1 MNRLFW
7 IIISAWF
14 AFSLQACS
22 GSSSSSNDENDPD
35 EYEDEYDGEGGD
47 NGKGDGN
54 SSGSR
59 WDKKSS
65 GVVQKDS
72 LGNPISSAGEPGKP
86 GEPGESGNSSSSTG
100 PVVGIKDTVIVDTT
114 AVVDVDAL
122 PECTADNEGE
132 SFLVKSEN
140 ILYFCLA
147 KEWVPSD
154 AVAQTAGIS
163 CRNGVMV
170 TGVNADDDDDGGS
183 STGGYSSPWGNF
195 GGGGN
200 SVNTS
205 AVDDSSAVPR
215 MVGAHLVGVAEK
227 GPFRYGT
234 SIKLI
239 ELDSTQHL
247 ADSKRTHK
255 TCILNGDGNYSFD
268 SVDFVSPY
276 LRVKA
281 NGFFRNELTGGLSSK
296 PVTLEAVVDVTEKDT
311 VNVNILTHME
321 APRVLKL
328 VENSGNNQPVR
339 AVKAQALREILSSF
353 EIQWDKSSGSSSGGN
368 NGGFGGWNFGGQQQQ
383 TLTTDGRFAEDIGLF
398 DGDEYSGA
406 LLAISIMMQR
416 NGSGSEMTSYAA
428 GIADRIK
435 GNGNWDDN
443 NAKADLADWLMV
455 LDTSG
460 SYATIRNNIAS
471 WKMGEVPDFE
481 KHLKRFWSRA
491 YNFGDCN
498 AQKAD
503 SVFCISNSLSAYFCG
518 GGYDQ
523 PGPTVRFIC
532 DANTHEWRAATA
544 VEKDTYGYG
553 KGEYPGQIK
562 NGRVNKEAYYV
573 YDNGKWRLAT
583 SDDIQEFED
592 IEDVYKSLQAG
603 EKVIFFLR
611 HAKRSD
617 DTGKNGH
624 LTDEGKAQSKSVGE
638 KFKGEDIYF
647 ANSNYTRSYET
658 CDNIAIGAG
667 MSGAEKNVIDDLDG
681 EWYVKDNNK
690 LEQYKSNN
698 GGGWVVASE
707 YTYKGSYSD
716 AYYDL
721 EEYSEK
727 YITEV
732 IKPEFSKVKK
742 VGVFISHDMFVVP
755 LTAYFT
761 NMKVNLRY
769 FDTKQWINYLAGLA
783 IIMGKD
789 GTIRYVPVR
798 GLDSGTMT
806 M

>member
-7 IIISAWF
+7 IIVSVWF
-14 AFSLQACS
+14 AFSMQACS
-22 GSSSSSNDENDPD
+22 GSSSSSNEELDPD
-35 EYEDEYDGEGGD
+35 EIGDDYIDDDDDGR
-47 NGKGDGN
+47 

-59 WDKKSS
+59 WEKRSS

-72 LGNPISSAGEPGKP
+72 LGRPISSAADPDKP
-86 GEPGESGNSSSSTG
+86 GEPGEPGGSGNSSSSTG
-100 PVVGIKDTVIVDTT
+100 PVVGIEDPVIEDTT
-114 AVVDVDAL
+114 TVVDVEAL
-122 PECTADNEGE
+122 PECTAQSEGE

-147 KEWVPSD
+147 GEWVPSEEVSQ
-154 AVAQTAGIS
+154 ATGIS
-163 CRNGVMV
+163 CRDGKMY
-170 TGVNADDDDDGGS
+170 TGVEDDDEKGS
-183 STGGYSSPWGNF
+183 SSGGTSPWGNF
-195 GGGGN
+195 GGS
-200 SVNTS
+200 SVNTA
-205 AVDDSSAVPR
+205 AVDTAEPR
-215 MVGAHLVGVAEK
+215 IVGARLVGIAEK

-268 SVDFVSPY
+268 SVDYVSPY

-281 NGFFRNELTGGLSSK
+281 NGYYRSELTGGLSPS

-321 APRVLKL
+321 AERVLKL
-328 VENSGNNQPVR
+328 VENSGNNQPIR
-339 AVKAQALREILSSF
+339 AVKAQALRDILSSF
-353 EIQWDKSSGSSSGGN
+353 DIQWEKSSGSGSTGG

-383 TLTTDGRFAEDIGLF
+383 LTTDGRFAEDIGLF

-416 NGSGSEMTSYAA
+416 KGSGSEMMSYAA

-471 WKMGEVPDFE
+471 WNMGEVPAFE

-498 AQKAD
+498 AQNAD
-503 SVFCISNSLSAYFCG
+503 TVKCISNSLSAYFCG

-562 NGRVNKEAYYV
+562 NGRVDKEKYYV
-573 YDNGKWRLAT
+573 YDDETKKWRAAT

-592 IEDVYKSLQAG
+592 IEDVYKSLQPG

-617 DTGKNGH
+617 DTGKKGH
-624 LTDEGKAQSKSVGE
+624 LTDDGKTQSQGVGA
-638 KFKGEDIYF
+638 KLKGEDIYF
-647 ANSNYTRSYET
+647 ANSTYTRSMET
-658 CDNIAIGAG
+658 CENIAKGAG
-667 MSGAEKNVIDDLDG
+667 SSYSENTIEALDG

-707 YTYKGSYSD
+707 YAYKGSYPD
-716 AYYDL
+716 AFYDL
-721 EEYSEK
+721 GNYSENF
-727 YITEV
+727 ITEI
-732 IKPEFSKVKK
+732 IKPEFANVKK

-761 NMKVNLRY
+761 DKKVNLRY
-769 FDTKQWINYLAGLA
+769 FDTKQWVNYLAGLA

>member
-7 IIISAWF
+7 IIVSVWF
-14 AFSLQACS
+14 AFSMQACS
-22 GSSSSSNDENDPD
+22 GSSSSSNEEVDPD
-35 EYEDEYDGEGGD
+35 EIGDDYVDGD
-47 NGKGDGN
+47 DDGR

-59 WDKKSS
+59 WEKRSS

-72 LGNPISSAGEPGKP
+72 LGRPISSAADPDKP
-86 GEPGESGNSSSSTG
+86 GESGQSGNSSSSTG
-100 PVVGIKDTVIVDTT
+100 AVVGIEDPVIEDTT
-114 AVVDVDAL
+114 TVVDVEAL
-122 PECTADNEGE
+122 PECTAQNEGE

-140 ILYFCLA
+140 VLYFCLA
-147 KEWVPSD
+147 GEWVPSEEVSQ
-154 AVAQTAGIS
+154 ATGIS
-163 CRNGVMV
+163 CRDGKMY
-170 TGVNADDDDDGGS
+170 TGVDDDDEKGSSSGGS
-183 STGGYSSPWGNF
+183 TSPWGF
-195 GGGGN
+195 GGGN
-200 SVNTS
+200 SVNTA
-205 AVDDSSAVPR
+205 AVDTAEPR
-215 MVGAHLVGVAEK
+215 IVGAHLVGVAEK

-268 SVDFVSPY
+268 SVDYVSPY

-281 NGFFRNELTGGLSSK
+281 NGYYRSELTGGLSPS

-321 APRVLKL
+321 AGRVLKL
-328 VENSGNNQPVR
+328 VENSGNNQPIR
-339 AVKAQALREILSSF
+339 AVKAQALRDILSSF
-353 EIQWDKSSGSSSGGN
+353 DIQWDKSSGSSSTGG

-383 TLTTDGRFAEDIGLF
+383 QLTTDGRFAEDIGLF

-416 NGSGSEMTSYAA
+416 KGSGSEMTSYAA

-471 WKMGEVPDFE
+471 WNMGEVPDFE

-498 AQKAD
+498 AQNAD
-503 SVFCISNSLSAYFCG
+503 TVKCISNSLSAYFCG

-562 NGRVNKEAYYV
+562 NGRVDKEKYYV
-573 YDNGKWRLAT
+573 YDDENKKWRVAT

-592 IEDVYKSLQAG
+592 LEDVYKNLKAG

-624 LTDEGKAQSKSVGE
+624 LTDDGKAQSKSVGA
-638 KFKGEDIYF
+638 KLKGEDIYF
-647 ANSNYTRSYET
+647 ANSTYTRSFET
-658 CDNIAIGAG
+658 CENIAIGAG
-667 MSGAEKNVIDDLDG
+667 MSGIEKNTNEDLDG
-681 EWYVKDNNK
+681 EWYVKDNSK

-727 YITEV
+727 YINEV
-732 IKPEFSKVKK
+732 IKPEFAKVKK

-761 NMKVNLRY
+761 DKKVNLRY

-783 IIMGKD
+783 IIMGSD
-789 GTIRYVPVR
+789 GKIRYVPVK
-798 GLDSGTMT
+798 GLESGTMT

>member
-7 IIISAWF
+7 IVVF
-14 AFSLQACS
+14 AFWALSMEGCS
-22 GSSSSSNDENDPD
+22 GHSSSSDP
-35 EYEDEYDGEGGD
+35 EEDVEDIYSEEG
-47 NGKGDGN
+47 

-59 WDKKSS
+59 WEKNSS

-72 LGNPISSAGEPGKP
+72 LGRPISSATDAGKP
-86 GEPGESGNSSSSTG
+86 GESSNSSSSTG
-100 PVVGIKDTVIVDTT
+100 PVVGIKDTVITDTT
-114 AVVDVDAL
+114 MVSDVDAL
-122 PECTADNEGE
+122 PECNAASEGE
-132 SFLVKSEN
+132 SFFVRNEN
-140 ILYFCLA
+140 TLYFCLA
-147 KEWVPSD
+147 KNWVPSD
-154 AVAQTAGIS
+154 EVAQTTGIS
-163 CRNGVMV
+163 CRNGVLV
-170 TGVNADDDDDGGS
+170 TGEDVDDDDDDSGS
-183 STGGYSSPWGNF
+183 SGGATFPWGNF

-205 AVDDSSAVPR
+205 AVDDSTAEPR
-215 MVGAHLVGVAEK
+215 MVGAHLVGIAEK

-234 SIKLI
+234 SVKLI

-281 NGFFRNELTGGLSSK
+281 SGYFRNELTGGLSSK

-328 VENSGNNQPVR
+328 VENSGNNQPIR
-339 AVKAQALREILSSF
+339 AVKAQALRDILSSF
-353 EIQWDKSSGSSSGGN
+353 DIQWEKSSGSGSTGGGN
-368 NGGFGGWNFGGQQQQ
+368 GGGFGGWNFGGQQQQ

-416 NGSGSEMTSYAA
+416 KGSGSEMLSYAA

-471 WKMGEVPDFE
+471 WNLGEVPAFE

-498 AQKAD
+498 AQNAD
-503 SVFCISNSLSAYFCG
+503 TVKCISNSLSAYFCG

-532 DANTHEWRAATA
+532 DANTHEWRAATDI
-544 VEKDTYGYG
+544 EKDTYGFG
-553 KGEYPGQIK
+553 KGEYDGQIK
-562 NGRVNKEAYYV
+562 SGRVNTDRYYI
-573 YDNGKWRLAT
+573 YDDNKWRAAT
-583 SDDIQEFED
+583 SDDIQEFE
-592 IEDVYKSLQAG
+592 ELESVYKSLKSG

-611 HAKRSD
+611 HAKRTD

-624 LTDEGKAQSKSVGE
+624 LTDEGKSQSKQVGE
-638 KFKGEDIYF
+638 QLKGEDIYF
-647 ANSNYTRSYET
+647 ANSTYTRSMET
-658 CDNIAIGAG
+658 CENIAKGAG
-667 MSGAEKNVIDDLDG
+667 VSYSENTIEALDG
-681 EWYVKDNNK
+681 EWYVKDNSK
-690 LEQYKSNN
+690 LEQHKSSD
-698 GGGWVVASE
+698 GGGWAVASA
-707 YTYKGSYSD
+707 YAYKGAYTD
-716 AYYDL
+716 AFYDL
-721 EEYSEK
+721 ATYSENF
-727 YITEV
+727 ITEI
-732 IKPEFSKVKK
+732 IKPEFKNVKR

-755 LTAYFT
+755 LTAYYT
-761 NMKVNLRY
+761 DKKVNLRY
-769 FDTKQWINYLAGLA
+769 FETKQWINYLAGLA
-783 IIMGKD
+783 IILGTD

>member
-7 IIISAWF
+7 IIVSVWF
-14 AFSLQACS
+14 AFSMQACS
-22 GSSSSSNDENDPD
+22 GSSSSSNEELDPD
-35 EYEDEYDGEGGD
+35 EIGDDYIDDDDDGR
-47 NGKGDGN
+47 

-59 WDKKSS
+59 WEKRSS

-72 LGNPISSAGEPGKP
+72 LGRPISSAADPDKP
-86 GEPGESGNSSSSTG
+86 GEPGEPGGSGNSSSSTG
-100 PVVGIKDTVIVDTT
+100 PVVGIEDPVIEDTT
-114 AVVDVDAL
+114 TVVDVEAL
-122 PECTADNEGE
+122 PECSAQSEGE
-132 SFLVKSEN
+132 SFLVKSED

-147 KEWVPSD
+147 GEWVPSEEVSQ
-154 AVAQTAGIS
+154 ATGIS
-163 CRNGVMV
+163 CRDGKMY
-170 TGVNADDDDDGGS
+170 TGVEDDDEKGS
-183 STGGYSSPWGNF
+183 SSGGTSPWGNF
-195 GGGGN
+195 GGN
-200 SVNTS
+200 SVNTA
-205 AVDDSSAVPR
+205 AVDTAEPR
-215 MVGAHLVGVAEK
+215 IVGARLVGVAEK

-268 SVDFVSPY
+268 SVDYVSPY

-281 NGFFRNELTGGLSSK
+281 NGYYRSELTGGLSPS

-321 APRVLKL
+321 AERVLKL
-328 VENSGNNQPVR
+328 VENSGNNQPIR
-339 AVKAQALREILSSF
+339 AVKAQALRDILSSF
-353 EIQWDKSSGSSSGGN
+353 DIQWEKSSGSGSTGG

-383 TLTTDGRFAEDIGLF
+383 LTTDGRFAEDIGLF

-416 NGSGSEMTSYAA
+416 KGSGSEMMSYAA

-471 WKMGEVPDFE
+471 WNMGEVPDFE

-562 NGRVNKEAYYV
+562 NGRVDKEKYYV
-573 YDNGKWRLAT
+573 YDDENKKWRAAT

-592 IEDVYKSLQAG
+592 LEDVYKGLKAG

-617 DTGKNGH
+617 DTGKKGH
-624 LTDEGKAQSKSVGE
+624 LTDDGKTQSQNVGA
-638 KFKGEDIYF
+638 KLKGEDIYF
-647 ANSNYTRSYET
+647 ANSTYTRSMET
-658 CDNIAIGAG
+658 CENIAKGAG
-667 MSGAEKNVIDDLDG
+667 SSYSENTIEALDG

-698 GGGWVVASE
+698 VGGWVVASE
-707 YTYKGSYSD
+707 YAYKGSYTD
-716 AYYDL
+716 AFYDL
-721 EEYSEK
+721 GTYSESF
-727 YITEV
+727 ITEI
-732 IKPEFSKVKK
+732 IKPEFANVKK

-761 NMKVNLRY
+761 DKKVNLRY

>member
-7 IIISAWF
+7 IIVSVWF
-14 AFSLQACS
+14 AFSMQACS
-22 GSSSSSNDENDPD
+22 GSSSSSNEELDPD
-35 EYEDEYDGEGGD
+35 EIGDDYIDDDDDGR
-47 NGKGDGN
+47 

-59 WDKKSS
+59 WEKRSS

-72 LGNPISSAGEPGKP
+72 LGRPISSAADPDKP
-86 GEPGESGNSSSSTG
+86 GEPGEPGGSGNSSSSTG
-100 PVVGIKDTVIVDTT
+100 PVVGIEDPVIEDTT
-114 AVVDVDAL
+114 TVVDVEAL
-122 PECTADNEGE
+122 PECTAQSEGE
-132 SFLVKSEN
+132 SFLVKSED

-147 KEWVPSD
+147 GEWVPSEEVSQ
-154 AVAQTAGIS
+154 ATGIS
-163 CRNGVMV
+163 CRDGKMY
-170 TGVNADDDDDGGS
+170 TGVEDDDEKGS
-183 STGGYSSPWGNF
+183 SSGGTSPWGNF
-195 GGGGN
+195 GGS
-200 SVNTS
+200 SVNTA
-205 AVDDSSAVPR
+205 AVDTAEPR
-215 MVGAHLVGVAEK
+215 IVGARLVGVAEK

-268 SVDFVSPY
+268 SVDYVSPY

-281 NGFFRNELTGGLSSK
+281 NGYYRSELTGGLSPS

-321 APRVLKL
+321 AERVLKL
-328 VENSGNNQPVR
+328 VENSGNNQPIR
-339 AVKAQALREILSSF
+339 AVKAQALRDILSSF
-353 EIQWDKSSGSSSGGN
+353 DIQWEKSSGSGSTGG

-383 TLTTDGRFAEDIGLF
+383 LTTDGRFAEDIGLF

-416 NGSGSEMTSYAA
+416 KGSGSEMMSYAA

-471 WKMGEVPDFE
+471 WNMGEVPDFE

-562 NGRVNKEAYYV
+562 NGRVDKEKYYV
-573 YDNGKWRLAT
+573 YDDENKKWRAAT

-592 IEDVYKSLQAG
+592 LEDVYKGLKAG

-617 DTGKNGH
+617 DTGKKGH
-624 LTDEGKAQSKSVGE
+624 LTDDGKTQSQGVGA
-638 KFKGEDIYF
+638 KLKGEDIYF
-647 ANSNYTRSYET
+647 ANSTYTRSMET
-658 CDNIAIGAG
+658 CENIAKGAG
-667 MSGAEKNVIDDLDG
+667 SSYSENTIEALDG

-707 YTYKGSYSD
+707 YAYKGSYTD
-716 AYYDL
+716 AFYDL
-721 EEYSEK
+721 GTYSESF
-727 YITEV
+727 ITEI
-732 IKPEFSKVKK
+732 IKPEFANVKK

-761 NMKVNLRY
+761 DKKVNLRY
-769 FDTKQWINYLAGLA
+769 FDTKQWVNYLAGLA

>member
-7 IIISAWF
+7 IIVSVWF
-14 AFSLQACS
+14 AFSMQACS
-22 GSSSSSNDENDPD
+22 GSSSSSNEELDPD
-35 EYEDEYDGEGGD
+35 EIGDDYIDDDDDGR
-47 NGKGDGN
+47 

-59 WDKKSS
+59 WEKRSS

-72 LGNPISSAGEPGKP
+72 LGRPISSAADPDKP
-86 GEPGESGNSSSSTG
+86 GEPGEPGGSGNSSSSTG
-100 PVVGIKDTVIVDTT
+100 AVVGIEDPVIEDTT
-114 AVVDVDAL
+114 TVVDVEAL
-122 PECTADNEGE
+122 PECTAQSEGE

-147 KEWVPSD
+147 GEWVPSEEVSQ
-154 AVAQTAGIS
+154 ATGIS
-163 CRNGVMV
+163 CRDGKMY
-170 TGVNADDDDDGGS
+170 TGVEDDDEKGS
-183 STGGYSSPWGNF
+183 SSHGGWGF
-195 GGGGN
+195 GN
-200 SVNTS
+200 TVNTD
-205 AVDDSSAVPR
+205 AVDTAEPR
-215 MVGAHLVGVAEK
+215 IVGAHLVGIAEK

-268 SVDFVSPY
+268 SVDYVSPY

-281 NGFFRNELTGGLSSK
+281 NGYYRSELTGGLSSK
-296 PVTLEAVVDVTEKDT
+296 AVTLEAVVDVTEKDT

-321 APRVLKL
+321 AERVLKL
-328 VENSGNNQPVR
+328 VENSGNNQPIR
-339 AVKAQALREILSSF
+339 AVKAQALRDILSSF
-353 EIQWDKSSGSSSGGN
+353 DIQWDKSSGSGSTGGG
-368 NGGFGGWNFGGQQQQ
+368 GGFGGWNFGGQQQ
-383 TLTTDGRFAEDIGLF
+383 LTTDGRFAEDIGLF

-416 NGSGSEMTSYAA
+416 KGSGSEMMSYAA

-471 WKMGEVPDFE
+471 WNMGEVPDFE

-562 NGRVNKEAYYV
+562 NGRVDKEKYYV
-573 YDNGKWRLAT
+573 YDDANKKWRVAT

-592 IEDVYKSLQAG
+592 LEDVYKNLKSG

-624 LTDEGKAQSKSVGE
+624 LTDEGKAQSQGVGA
-638 KFKGEDIYF
+638 KLKGEDIYF
-647 ANSNYTRSYET
+647 ANSTYTRSMET
-658 CDNIAIGAG
+658 CENVAKGAG
-667 MSGAEKNVIDDLDG
+667 VSFTENTIEALDG

-707 YTYKGSYSD
+707 YAYKGSYTD
-716 AYYDL
+716 AFYDL
-721 EEYSEK
+721 GTYSESF
-727 YITEV
+727 ITEI
-732 IKPEFSKVKK
+732 IKPKFANVKK

-761 NMKVNLRY
+761 DKKVNLRY

>member
-7 IIISAWF
+7 IIVSVWF
-14 AFSLQACS
+14 AFSMQACS
-22 GSSSSSNDENDPD
+22 GSSSSSNEELDPD
-35 EYEDEYDGEGGD
+35 EIGDDYIDDDDDGR
-47 NGKGDGN
+47 

-59 WDKKSS
+59 WEKRSS

-72 LGNPISSAGEPGKP
+72 LGRPISSAADPDKP
-86 GEPGESGNSSSSTG
+86 GEPGEPGGSGNSSSSTG
-100 PVVGIKDTVIVDTT
+100 PVVGIEDPVIEDTT
-114 AVVDVDAL
+114 TVVDVEAL
-122 PECTADNEGE
+122 PECTAQSEGE

-147 KEWVPSD
+147 GEWVPSEEVSQ
-154 AVAQTAGIS
+154 ATGIS
-163 CRNGVMV
+163 CRDGKMY
-170 TGVNADDDDDGGS
+170 TGVEDDDEKGS
-183 STGGYSSPWGNF
+183 SSGGTSPWGNF
-195 GGGGN
+195 GGN
-200 SVNTS
+200 SVNTA
-205 AVDDSSAVPR
+205 AVDTAEPR
-215 MVGAHLVGVAEK
+215 IVGARLVGVAEK

-268 SVDFVSPY
+268 SVDYVSPY

-281 NGFFRNELTGGLSSK
+281 NGYYRSELTGGLSPS

-321 APRVLKL
+321 AERVLKL
-328 VENSGNNQPVR
+328 VENSGNNQPIR
-339 AVKAQALREILSSF
+339 AVKAQALRDILSSF
-353 EIQWDKSSGSSSGGN
+353 DIQWDKSSGSGSTGG

-383 TLTTDGRFAEDIGLF
+383 LTTDGRFAEDIGLF

-416 NGSGSEMTSYAA
+416 KGSGSEMMSYAA

-471 WKMGEVPDFE
+471 WNMGEVPAFE

-498 AQKAD
+498 AQNAD
-503 SVFCISNSLSAYFCG
+503 TVKCISNSLSAYFCG

-562 NGRVNKEAYYV
+562 NGRVDKEKYYV
-573 YDNGKWRLAT
+573 YDDENKKWRAAT

-592 IEDVYKSLQAG
+592 LEDVYKGLKAG

-617 DTGKNGH
+617 DTGKKGH
-624 LTDEGKAQSKSVGE
+624 LTDDGKTQSQGVGA
-638 KFKGEDIYF
+638 KLKGEDIYF
-647 ANSNYTRSYET
+647 ANSTYTRSMET
-658 CDNIAIGAG
+658 CENIAKGAG
-667 MSGAEKNVIDDLDG
+667 SSYSENTIEALDG

-707 YTYKGSYSD
+707 YAYKGSYSD
-716 AYYDL
+716 AFYDL
-721 EEYSEK
+721 GNYSENF
-727 YITEV
+727 ITEI
-732 IKPEFSKVKK
+732 IKPEFANVKK

-761 NMKVNLRY
+761 DKKVNLRY
-769 FDTKQWINYLAGLA
+769 FDTKQWVNYLAGLA

>member
-7 IIISAWF
+7 IIVSVWF
-14 AFSLQACS
+14 AFSMQACS
-22 GSSSSSNDENDPD
+22 GSSSSSNEELDPD
-35 EYEDEYDGEGGD
+35 EIGDDYIDDDDDGR
-47 NGKGDGN
+47 

-59 WDKKSS
+59 WEKRSS

-72 LGNPISSAGEPGKP
+72 LGRPISSAADPDKP
-86 GEPGESGNSSSSTG
+86 GEPGEPGGSGNSSSSTG
-100 PVVGIKDTVIVDTT
+100 PVVGIEDPVIEDTT
-114 AVVDVDAL
+114 TVVDVEAL
-122 PECTADNEGE
+122 PECTAQSEGE

-147 KEWVPSD
+147 GEWVPSEEVSQ
-154 AVAQTAGIS
+154 AAGIS
-163 CRNGVMV
+163 CRDGKMY
-170 TGVNADDDDDGGS
+170 TGVEDDDEKGS
-183 STGGYSSPWGNF
+183 SSGGTSPWGNF
-195 GGGGN
+195 GGN
-200 SVNTS
+200 SVNTA
-205 AVDDSSAVPR
+205 AVDTAEPR
-215 MVGAHLVGVAEK
+215 IVGARLVGVAEK

-268 SVDFVSPY
+268 SVDYVSPY

-281 NGFFRNELTGGLSSK
+281 NGYYRSELTGGLSPS

-321 APRVLKL
+321 AERVLKL
-328 VENSGNNQPVR
+328 VENSGNNQPIR
-339 AVKAQALREILSSF
+339 AVKAQALRDILSSF
-353 EIQWDKSSGSSSGGN
+353 DIQWEKSSGSGSTGG

-383 TLTTDGRFAEDIGLF
+383 LTTDGRFAEDIGLF

-416 NGSGSEMTSYAA
+416 KGSGSEMTSYAA

-471 WKMGEVPDFE
+471 WNMGEVPDFE

-562 NGRVNKEAYYV
+562 NGRVDKEKYYV
-573 YDNGKWRLAT
+573 YDDENKKWRAAT

-592 IEDVYKSLQAG
+592 LEDVYKGLKAG

-617 DTGKNGH
+617 DTGKKGH
-624 LTDEGKAQSKSVGE
+624 LTDDGKTQSQGVGA
-638 KFKGEDIYF
+638 KLKGEDIYF
-647 ANSNYTRSYET
+647 ANSTYTRSMET
-658 CDNIAIGAG
+658 CENIAKGAG
-667 MSGAEKNVIDDLDG
+667 SSYSENTIEALDG

-707 YTYKGSYSD
+707 YAYKGSYTD
-716 AYYDL
+716 AFYDL
-721 EEYSEK
+721 GNYSENF
-727 YITEV
+727 ITEI
-732 IKPEFSKVKK
+732 IKPEFANVKK

-761 NMKVNLRY
+761 DKKVNLRY

>member
-7 IIISAWF
+7 IVVF
-14 AFSLQACS
+14 AFWALSMEGCS
-22 GSSSSSNDENDPD
+22 GHSSSSDP
-35 EYEDEYDGEGGD
+35 EEDVEDIYSEEG
-47 NGKGDGN
+47 

-59 WDKKSS
+59 WEKNSS

-72 LGNPISSAGEPGKP
+72 LGRPISSATDAGKP
-86 GEPGESGNSSSSTG
+86 GESSNSSSSTG
-100 PVVGIKDTVIVDTT
+100 PVVGIKDTVITDTT
-114 AVVDVDAL
+114 MVSDVDAL
-122 PECTADNEGE
+122 PECNAASEGE
-132 SFLVKSEN
+132 SFFVRNEN
-140 ILYFCLA
+140 TLYFCLA
-147 KEWVPSD
+147 KNWVPSD
-154 AVAQTAGIS
+154 EVAQTTGIS
-163 CRNGVMV
+163 CRNGVLV
-170 TGVNADDDDDGGS
+170 TGEDVDDDDDDSGS
-183 STGGYSSPWGNF
+183 SGGATFPWGNF

-205 AVDDSSAVPR
+205 AVDDSTAEPR
-215 MVGAHLVGVAEK
+215 MVGAHLVGIAEK

-234 SIKLI
+234 SVKLI

-281 NGFFRNELTGGLSSK
+281 SGYFRNELTGGLSSK

-328 VENSGNNQPVR
+328 VENSGNNQPIR
-339 AVKAQALREILSSF
+339 AVKAQALRDILSSF
-353 EIQWDKSSGSSSGGN
+353 DIQWEKSSGSGSTGGGN
-368 NGGFGGWNFGGQQQQ
+368 GGGFGGWNFGGQQQQ

-416 NGSGSEMTSYAA
+416 KGSGSEMLSYAA

-471 WKMGEVPDFE
+471 WNLGEVPAFE

-498 AQKAD
+498 AQNAD
-503 SVFCISNSLSAYFCG
+503 TVKCISNSLSAYFCG

-532 DANTHEWRAATA
+532 DANTHEWRAATDI
-544 VEKDTYGYG
+544 EKDTYGFG
-553 KGEYPGQIK
+553 KGEYDGQIK
-562 NGRVNKEAYYV
+562 SGRVNTDRYYI
-573 YDNGKWRLAT
+573 YDDNKWRAAT
-583 SDDIQEFED
+583 SDDIQEFE
-592 IEDVYKSLQAG
+592 ELQSVYKSLKSG

-611 HAKRSD
+611 HAKRTD

-624 LTDEGKAQSKSVGE
+624 LTDEGKSQSKQVGE
-638 KFKGEDIYF
+638 QLKGEDIYF
-647 ANSNYTRSYET
+647 ANSTYTRSMET
-658 CDNIAIGAG
+658 CENIAKGAG
-667 MSGAEKNVIDDLDG
+667 VSYSENTIEALDG
-681 EWYVKDNNK
+681 EWYVKDNSK
-690 LEQYKSNN
+690 LEQHKSSD
-698 GGGWVVASE
+698 GGGWAVASA
-707 YTYKGSYSD
+707 YAYKGAYTD
-716 AYYDL
+716 AFYDL
-721 EEYSEK
+721 ATYSENF
-727 YITEV
+727 ITEI
-732 IKPEFSKVKK
+732 IKPEFKNVKR

-755 LTAYFT
+755 LTAYYT
-761 NMKVNLRY
+761 DKKVNLRY
-769 FDTKQWINYLAGLA
+769 FETKQWINYLAGLA
-783 IIMGKD
+783 IIMGTD

>member
-7 IIISAWF
+7 IIVSVWF
-14 AFSLQACS
+14 AFSMQACS
-22 GSSSSSNDENDPD
+22 GSSSSSNEELDPD
-35 EYEDEYDGEGGD
+35 EIGDDYIDDDDDGR
-47 NGKGDGN
+47 

-59 WDKKSS
+59 WEKRSS

-72 LGNPISSAGEPGKP
+72 LGRPISSAADPDKP
-86 GEPGESGNSSSSTG
+86 GEPGEPGGSGNSSSSTG
-100 PVVGIKDTVIVDTT
+100 PVVGIEDPVIEDTT
-114 AVVDVDAL
+114 TVVDVEAL
-122 PECTADNEGE
+122 PECTAQSEGE
-132 SFLVKSEN
+132 SFLVKSED

-147 KEWVPSD
+147 GEWVPSEEVSQ
-154 AVAQTAGIS
+154 ATGIS
-163 CRNGVMV
+163 CRDGKMY
-170 TGVNADDDDDGGS
+170 TGVEDDDEKGS
-183 STGGYSSPWGNF
+183 SSGGTSPWGNF
-195 GGGGN
+195 GGN
-200 SVNTS
+200 SVNTA
-205 AVDDSSAVPR
+205 AVDTAEPR
-215 MVGAHLVGVAEK
+215 IVGAHLVGVAEK

-268 SVDFVSPY
+268 SVDYVSPY

-281 NGFFRNELTGGLSSK
+281 NGYYRSELTGGLSPS

-321 APRVLKL
+321 AERVLKL
-328 VENSGNNQPVR
+328 VENSGNNQPIR
-339 AVKAQALREILSSF
+339 AVKAQALRDILSSF
-353 EIQWDKSSGSSSGGN
+353 DIQWDKSSGSGSTGG

-383 TLTTDGRFAEDIGLF
+383 LTTDGRFAEDIGLF

-416 NGSGSEMTSYAA
+416 KGSGSEMMSYAA

-471 WKMGEVPDFE
+471 WNMGEVPDFE

-562 NGRVNKEAYYV
+562 NGRVDKEKYYV
-573 YDNGKWRLAT
+573 YDDENKKWRAAT

-592 IEDVYKSLQAG
+592 LEDVYKGLKAG

-617 DTGKNGH
+617 DTGKKGH
-624 LTDEGKAQSKSVGE
+624 LTDDGKTQSQNVGA
-638 KFKGEDIYF
+638 KLKGEDIYF
-647 ANSNYTRSYET
+647 ANSTYTRSMET
-658 CDNIAIGAG
+658 CENIAKGAG
-667 MSGAEKNVIDDLDG
+667 SSYSENTIEALDG

-707 YTYKGSYSD
+707 YAYKGSYSD
-716 AYYDL
+716 AFYDL
-721 EEYSEK
+721 GNYSENF
-727 YITEV
+727 ITEI
-732 IKPEFSKVKK
+732 IKPEFANVKK

-761 NMKVNLRY
+761 DKKVNLRY
-769 FDTKQWINYLAGLA
+769 FDTKQWVNYLAGLA

>member
-7 IIISAWF
+7 IIVSVWF
-14 AFSLQACS
+14 AFSMQACS
-22 GSSSSSNDENDPD
+22 GSSSSSNEELDPD
-35 EYEDEYDGEGGD
+35 EIGDDYIDDDDDGR
-47 NGKGDGN
+47 

-59 WDKKSS
+59 WEKRSS

-72 LGNPISSAGEPGKP
+72 LGRPISSAADPDKP
-86 GEPGESGNSSSSTG
+86 GEPGEPGGSGNSSSSTG
-100 PVVGIKDTVIVDTT
+100 PVVGIEDPVIEDTT
-114 AVVDVDAL
+114 TVVDVEAL
-122 PECTADNEGE
+122 PECTAQSEGE

-147 KEWVPSD
+147 GEWVPSEEVSQ
-154 AVAQTAGIS
+154 ATGIS
-163 CRNGVMV
+163 CRDGKMY
-170 TGVNADDDDDGGS
+170 TGVEDDDEKGS
-183 STGGYSSPWGNF
+183 SSGGTSPWGNF
-195 GGGGN
+195 GGN
-200 SVNTS
+200 SVNTA
-205 AVDDSSAVPR
+205 AVDTAEPR
-215 MVGAHLVGVAEK
+215 IVGARLVGVAEK

-268 SVDFVSPY
+268 SVDYVSPY

-281 NGFFRNELTGGLSSK
+281 NGYYRSELTGGLSPS

-321 APRVLKL
+321 AERVLKL
-328 VENSGNNQPVR
+328 VENSGNNQPIR
-339 AVKAQALREILSSF
+339 AVKAQALRDILSSF
-353 EIQWDKSSGSSSGGN
+353 DIQWDKSSGSGSTGG

-383 TLTTDGRFAEDIGLF
+383 LTTDGRFAEDIGLF

-416 NGSGSEMTSYAA
+416 KGSGSEMMSYAA

-471 WKMGEVPDFE
+471 WNMGEVPDFE

-544 VEKDTYGYG
+544 VDKDTYGYG

-562 NGRVNKEAYYV
+562 NGRVDKEKYYV
-573 YDNGKWRLAT
+573 YDDENKKWRAAT

-592 IEDVYKSLQAG
+592 LEDVYKGLKAG

-617 DTGKNGH
+617 DTGKKGH
-624 LTDEGKAQSKSVGE
+624 LTDDGKTQSQGVGA
-638 KFKGEDIYF
+638 KLKGEDIYF
-647 ANSNYTRSYET
+647 ANSTYTRSMET
-658 CDNIAIGAG
+658 CENIAKGAG
-667 MSGAEKNVIDDLDG
+667 SSYSENTIEALDG

-707 YTYKGSYSD
+707 YAYKGSYTD
-716 AYYDL
+716 AFYDL
-721 EEYSEK
+721 GTYSESF
-727 YITEV
+727 ITEI
-732 IKPEFSKVKK
+732 IKPEFANVKK

-761 NMKVNLRY
+761 DKKVNLRY
-769 FDTKQWINYLAGLA
+769 FDTKQWVNYLAGLA

>member
-7 IIISAWF
+7 IIVSVWF
-14 AFSLQACS
+14 AFSMQACS
-22 GSSSSSNDENDPD
+22 GSSSSSNEELDPD
-35 EYEDEYDGEGGD
+35 EIGDDYIDDDDDGR
-47 NGKGDGN
+47 

-59 WDKKSS
+59 WEKRSS

-72 LGNPISSAGEPGKP
+72 LGRPISSAADPDKP
-86 GEPGESGNSSSSTG
+86 GEPGEPGGSGNSSSSTG
-100 PVVGIKDTVIVDTT
+100 PVVGIEDPVIEDTT
-114 AVVDVDAL
+114 TVVDVEAL
-122 PECTADNEGE
+122 SECTAQSEGE

-147 KEWVPSD
+147 GEWVPSEEVSQ
-154 AVAQTAGIS
+154 ATGIS
-163 CRNGVMV
+163 CRDGKMY
-170 TGVNADDDDDGGS
+170 TGVEDDDEKGS
-183 STGGYSSPWGNF
+183 SSGGTSPWGNF
-195 GGGGN
+195 GGS
-200 SVNTS
+200 SVNTA
-205 AVDDSSAVPR
+205 AVDTAEPR
-215 MVGAHLVGVAEK
+215 IVGAHLVGVAEK

-268 SVDFVSPY
+268 SVDYVSPY

-281 NGFFRNELTGGLSSK
+281 NGYYRNELTGGLSSK

-321 APRVLKL
+321 AGRVLKL
-328 VENSGNNQPVR
+328 VENSGNNQPIR
-339 AVKAQALREILSSF
+339 AVKAQALRDILSSF
-353 EIQWDKSSGSSSGGN
+353 DIQWEKSSGSGSTGGGN
-368 NGGFGGWNFGGQQQQ
+368 GGGFGGWNFGGQQQQ
-383 TLTTDGRFAEDIGLF
+383 LTTDGRFAEDIGLF

-416 NGSGSEMTSYAA
+416 KGSGSEMISYAA

-460 SYATIRNNIAS
+460 SFATIRNNIAS
-471 WKMGEVPDFE
+471 WKMGEVPAFE

-491 YNFGDCN
+491 YNLGDCN
-498 AQKAD
+498 TQTAD
-503 SVFCISNSLSAYFCG
+503 TVRCISNSLSAYFCG

-553 KGEYPGQIK
+553 RGEYPGQIK
-562 NGRVNKEAYYV
+562 NGRVDKEKYYV
-573 YDNGKWRLAT
+573 YDDANKKWRAAT

-592 IEDVYKSLQAG
+592 LEDVYKGLKAG

-624 LTDEGKAQSKSVGE
+624 LTDDGKAQSKSVGA
-638 KFKGEDIYF
+638 KLKGEDIYF
-647 ANSNYTRSYET
+647 ANSTYTRSFET
-658 CDNIAIGAG
+658 CENIAIGAG
-667 MSGAEKNVIDDLDG
+667 MSGIEKNTNEDLDG
-681 EWYVKDNNK
+681 EWYVKDNSK

-721 EEYSEK
+721 EEYSKK
-727 YITEV
+727 YIDEV

-761 NMKVNLRY
+761 DKKVNLRY

>member
-14 AFSLQACS
+14 AFSMQACS
-22 GSSSSSNDENDPD
+22 GSSSSSNEEVDPD
-35 EYEDEYDGEGGD
+35 EIGDEYGD
-47 NGKGDGN
+47 DDDDGDGHRGR

-59 WDKKSS
+59 WEKRSS

-72 LGNPISSAGEPGKP
+72 LGRPISSAADPDKP
-86 GEPGESGNSSSSTG
+86 GEPGSTTSSSSTG
-100 PVVGIKDTVIVDTT
+100 PVIGVEEPVIEDTT
-114 AVVDVDAL
+114 AVVDVEAL
-122 PECTADNEGE
+122 PECTAQSEGE

-147 KEWVPSD
+147 GQWVPSEE
-154 AVAQTAGIS
+154 VSQSTGIS
-163 CRNGVMV
+163 CRDGKMY
-170 TGVNADDDDDGGS
+170 TGVEDEDDKGS
-183 STGGYSSPWGNF
+183 STGGSTSPWGNF
-195 GGGGN
+195 GGGN
-200 SVNTS
+200 SVNTA
-205 AVDDSSAVPR
+205 AVDTAEPR
-215 MVGAHLVGVAEK
+215 IVGAHLVGVAEK

-268 SVDFVSPY
+268 SVDYVSPY

-281 NGFFRNELTGGLSSK
+281 NGYYRSELTGGLSPK

-321 APRVLKL
+321 AGRVLKL
-328 VENSGNNQPVR
+328 VENSGNNQPIR
-339 AVKAQALREILSSF
+339 KVKAQALREILSSF
-353 EIQWDKSSGSSSGGN
+353 EIQWDKSSGSGSTGGG
-368 NGGFGGWNFGGQQQQ
+368 NGGFGGWNFGQQQQ
-383 TLTTDGRFAEDIGLF
+383 QLTTDGRFAEDIGLF

-416 NGSGSEMTSYAA
+416 KGSGSEMTSYAA

-471 WKMGEVPDFE
+471 WNMGEVPAFE

-491 YNFGDCN
+491 YNFGDCGTHN
-498 AQKAD
+498 ADTVK
-503 SVFCISNSLSAYFCG
+503 CITNSLSAYFCG

-532 DANTHEWRAATA
+532 DAQTHEWRAATA

-562 NGRVNKEAYYV
+562 NGRVDKEKYYV
-573 YDNGKWRLAT
+573 YDDATKKWRVAT

-592 IEDVYKSLQAG
+592 IEDVYKSLQPG

-617 DTGKNGH
+617 DTGKKGH
-624 LTDEGKAQSKSVGE
+624 LTDDGKTQSQDVGA
-638 KFKGEDIYF
+638 KLKGEDIYF
-647 ANSNYTRSYET
+647 ANSTYTRSMET
-658 CDNIAIGAG
+658 CENIAKGAG
-667 MSGAEKNVIDDLDG
+667 ASYSENTIEALDG
-681 EWYVKDNNK
+681 EWYVKDNSK

-707 YTYKGSYSD
+707 YAYKGSYSD
-716 AYYDL
+716 AFYDL
-721 EEYSEK
+721 QNYSENF
-727 YITEV
+727 ITEI
-732 IKPEFSKVKK
+732 IKPEFANVKK

-761 NMKVNLRY
+761 DKKVNLRY

>member
-7 IIISAWF
+7 IIVSVWF
-14 AFSLQACS
+14 AFSMQACS
-22 GSSSSSNDENDPD
+22 GSSSSSNEELDPD
-35 EYEDEYDGEGGD
+35 EIGDDYIDDDDDGR
-47 NGKGDGN
+47 

-59 WDKKSS
+59 WEKRSS

-72 LGNPISSAGEPGKP
+72 LGRPISSAADPDKP
-86 GEPGESGNSSSSTG
+86 GEPGEPGGSGNSSSSTG
-100 PVVGIKDTVIVDTT
+100 PVVGIEDPVIEDTT
-114 AVVDVDAL
+114 TVVDVEAL
-122 PECTADNEGE
+122 PECTAQSEGE

-147 KEWVPSD
+147 GEWVPSEEVSQ
-154 AVAQTAGIS
+154 AAGIS
-163 CRNGVMV
+163 CRDGKMY
-170 TGVNADDDDDGGS
+170 TGVEDDDEKGS
-183 STGGYSSPWGNF
+183 SSGGTSPWGNF
-195 GGGGN
+195 GGS
-200 SVNTS
+200 SVNTA
-205 AVDDSSAVPR
+205 AVDTAEPR
-215 MVGAHLVGVAEK
+215 IVGARLVGVAEK

-268 SVDFVSPY
+268 SVDYVSPY

-281 NGFFRNELTGGLSSK
+281 NGYYRSELTGGLSPS

-321 APRVLKL
+321 AERVLKL
-328 VENSGNNQPVR
+328 VENSGNNQPIR
-339 AVKAQALREILSSF
+339 AVKAQALRDILSSF
-353 EIQWDKSSGSSSGGN
+353 DIQWEKSSGSGSTGG

-383 TLTTDGRFAEDIGLF
+383 LTTDGRFAEDIGLF

-416 NGSGSEMTSYAA
+416 KGSGSEMMSYAA

-471 WKMGEVPDFE
+471 WNMGEVPDFE

-498 AQKAD
+498 AQNAD
-503 SVFCISNSLSAYFCG
+503 TVKCISNSLSAYFCG

-562 NGRVNKEAYYV
+562 NGRVDKEKYYV
-573 YDNGKWRLAT
+573 YDDENKKWRAAT

-592 IEDVYKSLQAG
+592 LEDVYKGLKAG

-617 DTGKNGH
+617 DTGKKGH
-624 LTDEGKAQSKSVGE
+624 LTDDGKTQSQGVGA
-638 KFKGEDIYF
+638 KLKGEDIYF
-647 ANSNYTRSYET
+647 ANSTYTRSMET
-658 CDNIAIGAG
+658 CENIAKGAG
-667 MSGAEKNVIDDLDG
+667 SSYSENTIEALDG

-707 YTYKGSYSD
+707 YAYKGSYPD
-716 AYYDL
+716 AFYDL
-721 EEYSEK
+721 GNYSENF
-727 YITEV
+727 ITEI
-732 IKPEFSKVKK
+732 IKPEFANVKK

-761 NMKVNLRY
+761 DKKVNLRY
-769 FDTKQWINYLAGLA
+769 FDTKQWVNYLAGLA

>member
-7 IIISAWF
+7 IIVSVWF
-14 AFSLQACS
+14 AFSMQACS
-22 GSSSSSNDENDPD
+22 GSSSSSNEELDPD
-35 EYEDEYDGEGGD
+35 EIGDDYIDDDDDGR
-47 NGKGDGN
+47 

-59 WDKKSS
+59 WEKRSS

-72 LGNPISSAGEPGKP
+72 LGRPISSAADPDKP
-86 GEPGESGNSSSSTG
+86 GEPGEPGGSGNSSSSTG
-100 PVVGIKDTVIVDTT
+100 AVVGIEDPVIEDTT
-114 AVVDVDAL
+114 TVVDVEAL
-122 PECTADNEGE
+122 PECSAQSEGE

-147 KEWVPSD
+147 GEWVPSEEVSQ
-154 AVAQTAGIS
+154 ATGIS
-163 CRNGVMV
+163 CRDGKMY
-170 TGVNADDDDDGGS
+170 TGVEDDDEKGS
-183 STGGYSSPWGNF
+183 SSGGTSPWGNF
-195 GGGGN
+195 GGN
-200 SVNTS
+200 SVNTA
-205 AVDDSSAVPR
+205 AVDTAEPR
-215 MVGAHLVGVAEK
+215 IVGARLVGVAEK

-268 SVDFVSPY
+268 SVDYVSPY

-281 NGFFRNELTGGLSSK
+281 NGYYRSELTGGLSSK
-296 PVTLEAVVDVTEKDT
+296 AVTLEAVVDVTEKDT

-321 APRVLKL
+321 AERVLKL
-328 VENSGNNQPVR
+328 VENSGNNQPIR
-339 AVKAQALREILSSF
+339 AVKAQALRDILSSF
-353 EIQWDKSSGSSSGGN
+353 DIQWDKSSGSGSTGG

-383 TLTTDGRFAEDIGLF
+383 LTTDGRFAEDIGLF

-416 NGSGSEMTSYAA
+416 KGSGSEMMSYAA

-471 WKMGEVPDFE
+471 WNMGEVPDFE

-562 NGRVNKEAYYV
+562 NGRVDKEKYYV
-573 YDNGKWRLAT
+573 YDDENKKWRAAT

-592 IEDVYKSLQAG
+592 LEDVYKNLKSG

-624 LTDEGKAQSKSVGE
+624 LTDEGKAQSQGVGA
-638 KFKGEDIYF
+638 KLKGEDIYF
-647 ANSNYTRSYET
+647 ANSTYTRSMET
-658 CDNIAIGAG
+658 CENVAKGAG
-667 MSGAEKNVIDDLDG
+667 VSFTENTIEALDG

-707 YTYKGSYSD
+707 YAYKGSYTD
-716 AYYDL
+716 AFYDL
-721 EEYSEK
+721 GTYSESF
-727 YITEV
+727 ITEI
-732 IKPEFSKVKK
+732 IKPEFANVKK

-761 NMKVNLRY
+761 DKKVNLRY

>member
-7 IIISAWF
+7 IIVSVWF
-14 AFSLQACS
+14 AFSMQACS
-22 GSSSSSNDENDPD
+22 GSSSSSNEELDPD
-35 EYEDEYDGEGGD
+35 EIGD
-47 NGKGDGN
+47 DYGDGDDDGR

-59 WDKKSS
+59 WEKRSS

-72 LGNPISSAGEPGKP
+72 LGRPISSAADPDKP
-86 GEPGESGNSSSSTG
+86 GEPGEPGGSGNSSSSTG
-100 PVVGIKDTVIVDTT
+100 AVVGIEDPVIEDTT
-114 AVVDVDAL
+114 TVVDVEAL
-122 PECTADNEGE
+122 PECTAQSEGE

-147 KEWVPSD
+147 GEWVPSEEVSQ
-154 AVAQTAGIS
+154 ATGIS
-163 CRNGVMV
+163 CRDGKMY
-170 TGVNADDDDDGGS
+170 TGVEDDDEKGSSSHGGS
-183 STGGYSSPWGNF
+183 STWGF
-195 GGGGN
+195 GN
-200 SVNTS
+200 TVNTD
-205 AVDDSSAVPR
+205 AVDTAEPR
-215 MVGAHLVGVAEK
+215 IVGAHLVGVAEK

-268 SVDFVSPY
+268 SVDYVSPY

-281 NGFFRNELTGGLSSK
+281 NGYYRSELTGGLSSK
-296 PVTLEAVVDVTEKDT
+296 AVTLEAVVDVTEKDT

-321 APRVLKL
+321 AERVLKL
-328 VENSGNNQPVR
+328 VENSGNNQPIR
-339 AVKAQALREILSSF
+339 AVKAQALRDILSSF
-353 EIQWDKSSGSSSGGN
+353 DIQWDKSSGSGSTGGG
-368 NGGFGGWNFGGQQQQ
+368 GGFGGWNFGGQQQ
-383 TLTTDGRFAEDIGLF
+383 LTTDGRFAEDIGLF

-416 NGSGSEMTSYAA
+416 KGSGSEMMSYAA

-471 WKMGEVPDFE
+471 WNMGEVPDFE

-562 NGRVNKEAYYV
+562 NGRVDKEKYYV
-573 YDNGKWRLAT
+573 YDDETKKWRAAT

-592 IEDVYKSLQAG
+592 LEDVYKNLKSG

-624 LTDEGKAQSKSVGE
+624 LTDEGKAQSQGVGA
-638 KFKGEDIYF
+638 KLKGEDIYF
-647 ANSNYTRSYET
+647 ANSTYTRSMET
-658 CDNIAIGAG
+658 CENVAKGAG
-667 MSGAEKNVIDDLDG
+667 VSFTENTIEALDG

-707 YTYKGSYSD
+707 YAYKGSYTD
-716 AYYDL
+716 AFYDL
-721 EEYSEK
+721 GTYSESF
-727 YITEV
+727 ITEI
-732 IKPEFSKVKK
+732 IKPEFANVKK

-761 NMKVNLRY
+761 DKKVNLRY